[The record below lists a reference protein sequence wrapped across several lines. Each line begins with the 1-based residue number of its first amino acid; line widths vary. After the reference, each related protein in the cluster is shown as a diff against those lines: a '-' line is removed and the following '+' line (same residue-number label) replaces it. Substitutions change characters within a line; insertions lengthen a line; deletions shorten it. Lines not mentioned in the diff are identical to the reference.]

1 MKALHHV
8 ILLALF
14 AAWFGGFTFYTAI
27 VVPIGTDVLGSSRT
41 QGFVT
46 QQVTDKLNLIGG
58 PTILMMMID
67 LIIFRRTRS
76 RKLNTWSAMTLAGI
90 GFLWCVLMVVH
101 PMLDAMLQPEHEHV
115 LDDAKFYSLHRVYLW
130 TSTIQWLLCWVW
142 LVIYVRN
149 LCAKSMCE
157 AMASTRNGKPRL
169 NRVN

>member
-1 MKALHHV
+1 MKTLHHL

-14 AAWFGGFTFYTAI
+14 ATWFGGFTFYTAI

-58 PTILMMMID
+58 PTILMMLID
-67 LIIFRRTRS
+67 LIYFRRTRS
-76 RKLNTWSAMTLAGI
+76 RKMNLWFTATLTGI
-90 GFLWCVLMVVH
+90 AVLWFVLLIVH

-142 LVIYVRN
+142 LALYVSGNISESEPQFRTE
-149 LCAKSMCE
+149 S
-157 AMASTRNGKPRL
+157 R
-169 NRVN
+169 